1 MCEGSVFDTRFTM
14 DEQLIGTRHIFRGFT
29 DTIMFWNASG
39 KIWHLELYHD
49 KVPQCAV
56 TILLVVAWLI
66 IHGFRGGD
74 PPPPCFQNMNPPYSR
89 PPPPFKNPAKGRL
102 FSA

>member
-49 KVPQCAV
+49 KVP
-56 TILLVVAWLI
+56 
-66 IHGFRGGD
+66 
-74 PPPPCFQNMNPPYSR
+74 
-89 PPPPFKNPAKGRL
+89 
-102 FSA
+102 